1 MWYVAS
7 AELSEAFSLFVSFP
21 FVKETKFEYE
31 VHQNIQE
38 ERQNQ
43 LRWYVQSL
51 KTNNPWGTPI

>member
-1 MWYVAS
+1 MWLVVGSLRDFQSLY
-7 AELSEAFSLFVSFP
+7 LSLC
-21 FVKETKFEYE
+21 VKETKFEYE

-51 KTNNPWGTPI
+51 